1 VTDEM
6 LDLDGL
12 PEPNRKVKAKEVT
25 KAVTWARYKV
35 TAKTV
40 HCDTC
45 LQKVHENWPHGTH
58 APNLA
63 VFKRT
68 EKGAVTFWCWEHG
81 TDQRAKDGVDDPKK
95 KKRK

>member
-1 VTDEM
+1 MIDEPF
-6 LDLDGL
+6 DLEGM
-12 PEPNRKVKAKEVT
+12 PEPKAKAAPKVKKGAL
-25 KAVTWARYKV
+25 AWARYKV

-45 LQKVHENWPHGTH
+45 LQAVHENWPHGTH

-68 EKGAVTFWCWEHG
+68 DAKGVTFWCWEHG
-81 TDQRAKDGVDDPKK
+81 TDQRAKDGVDTPKK
-95 KKRK
+95 GRK

>member
-1 VTDEM
+1 MIDEPF
-6 LDLDGL
+6 DLEGL
-12 PEPNRKVKAKEVT
+12 PEPTPKVKAKEKKGTVS
-25 KAVTWARYKV
+25 WARYKV

-45 LQKVHENWPHGTH
+45 LALVHRNWPVGTH

-68 EKGAVTFWCWEHG
+68 DSKGVTYWCWEHG
-81 TDQRAKDGVDDPKK
+81 TDQRDKDGVDSPKK
-95 KKRK
+95 GKR